1 MTALYLYA
9 LMAMN
14 VMAPNRDHEPL
25 ARAIAVV
32 VETEEPLFR
41 NDESRIK
48 TLSLLLSVA
57 FRESSFRNDAIGDHG
72 QSYCAFQL
80 HRSSGG
86 SRALLDDPEA
96 CTRTAF
102 AMLRESIRVDREN
115 PVAHFARGPR
125 YRSEE
130 ARRLSRDRMWL
141 ARRIAGER

>member
-1 MTALYLYA
+1 MTSLYFFA

-25 ARAIAVV
+25 ARALATVA
-32 VETEEPLFR
+32 ETEEPLFR

-48 TLSLLLSVA
+48 TISLLLSVS
-57 FRESSFRNDAIGDHG
+57 FRESSFRNDAVGDHG
-72 QSYCAFQL
+72 RSYCAFQV
-80 HRSSGG
+80 HQSSGG
-86 SRALLDDPEA
+86 SPALLDDPEA

-115 PVAHFARGPR
+115 PLAHYCRGPR

-130 ARRLSRDRMWL
+130 ARRLSRDRMAL